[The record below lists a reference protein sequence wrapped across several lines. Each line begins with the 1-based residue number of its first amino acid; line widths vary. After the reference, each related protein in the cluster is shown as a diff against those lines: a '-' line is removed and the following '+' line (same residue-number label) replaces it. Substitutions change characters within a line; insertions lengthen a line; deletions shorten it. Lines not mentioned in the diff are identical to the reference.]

1 MMVLIILVISI
12 SIFAI
17 NLFSSKKDVIQ
28 NVGGSFLLKD
38 HKGSY
43 FNSKSIKKK
52 KTNLFRIYLLSR
64 YMPNG
69 CFKNFSG
76 LRFK

>member
-52 KTNLFRIYLLSR
+52 KLIYFGYTYCPDICPMDVLKISQV
-64 YMPNG
+64 
-69 CFKNFSG
+69 
-76 LRFK
+76 